1 MSKLE
6 SALTRSELAARPKK
20 RSLRSLHAH
29 IKWQIVHYKH
39 RTTNA
44 FVSVRKTNNLDAAM
58 NALRMYYVR
67 ARARV
72 CGCTRVL
79 NMTHVFAGVCLWHK
93 PGRARGREKV
103 RYIHIFL
110 LRFIVIF
117 NVPFWV
123 LSPCVK
129 GKKIIFML
137 CILMNNKDL
146 LIIYFIKYSRP
157 GWLGVTNQAIY
168 HMGNGVCSSAT
179 LSNALYV
186 SLIWARAGCKKSI
199 HAYLLPS

>member
-1 MSKLE
+1 
-6 SALTRSELAARPKK
+6 
-20 RSLRSLHAH
+20 
-29 IKWQIVHYKH
+29 
-39 RTTNA
+39 
-44 FVSVRKTNNLDAAM
+44 M

-72 CGCTRVL
+72 CVCTRARAYGCTRVL

-93 PGRARGREKV
+93 PGRARGGEKEWDI
-103 RYIHIFL
+103 YIYFFYVLFYCYFKCAFL
-110 LRFIVIF
+110 SLEPMGQRKNF
-117 NVPFWV
+117 
-123 LSPCVK
+123 
-129 GKKIIFML
+129 IFML

-168 HMGNGVCSSAT
+168 HLGNGVCSSAT

-186 SLIWARAGCKKSI
+186 SVIWARDGCKKSI